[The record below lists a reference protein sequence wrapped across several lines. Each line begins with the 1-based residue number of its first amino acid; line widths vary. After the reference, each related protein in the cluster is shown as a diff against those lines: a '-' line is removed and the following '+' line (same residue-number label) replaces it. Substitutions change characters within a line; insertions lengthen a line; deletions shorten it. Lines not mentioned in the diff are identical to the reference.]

1 VQDTVTD
8 SYFLTDKETVTE
20 FSWALLATLA
30 TQRVWRNLPWG
41 ASHSFFG
48 AITRRKWNMKR
59 FVLIGLAILV
69 ITSLTAPVFA
79 WELSMKGE
87 TEWRYRYWT
96 RTGNEDIFGTMGGA
110 VNLAYALVREERGH

>member
-1 VQDTVTD
+1 M
-8 SYFLTDKETVTE
+8 
-20 FSWALLATLA
+20 
-30 TQRVWRNLPWG
+30 
-41 ASHSFFG
+41 
-48 AITRRKWNMKR
+48 TRRKWNMIR

-110 VNLAYALVREERGH
+110 VNLGINHLQTFPTSGTTNASNTFSG